1 LIDSNFI
8 KNSAINITNVSRETL
23 IELDDYAKSI
33 ISKNKEINLI
43 SSSTEK
49 SINKRHLIDS
59 AQTIDFIDNIEINTC
74 TDLGSGA
81 GLPGI
86 VLGILM
92 KRKKPQF
99 KVIFYEKSFHKSK
112 FLIDMSKK
120 FNLNTEIHQKNI
132 FDEKNLSTDVIISR
146 AFKPLPIIF
155 EIAERNFKRFKF
167 IILFLGKSGKKI
179 LNDAL
184 KYWKFDYEEKKSL
197 TNQESMVIKISNLR
211 KKMDRK
217 IISNV
222 NKKSRIRKIA
232 PMIKISNLQK
242 KNG

>member
-197 TNQESMVIKISNLR
+197 TNQESMVIKISNL
-211 KKMDRK
+211 KKR
-217 IISNV
+217 
-222 NKKSRIRKIA
+222 
-232 PMIKISNLQK
+232 
-242 KNG
+242 NG